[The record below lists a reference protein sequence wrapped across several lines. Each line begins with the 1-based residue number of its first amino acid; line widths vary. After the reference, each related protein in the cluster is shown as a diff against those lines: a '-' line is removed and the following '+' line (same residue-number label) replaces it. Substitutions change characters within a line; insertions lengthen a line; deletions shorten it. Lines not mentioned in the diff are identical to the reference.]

1 MIHIEDPVFQASIA
15 TYLGQPCPLMQP
27 FVDRFFGKNG
37 KLLDKY
43 GANLA
48 VASLLGQ
55 GHSSLHNQLQSLLQA
70 MMKLGGIKSEKEA
83 LNFLLNRGVTPTSP
97 PMSIMS
103 QATQTPEKLHTPLSL
118 TSMPETFQLV
128 NKQSVVDVAAPM
140 SHAVSVV
147 SRRRSVYL
155 FT

>member
-1 MIHIEDPVFQASIA
+1 
-15 TYLGQPCPLMQP
+15 MQP

-83 LNFLLNRGVTPTSP
+83 LNFLLVNRGVTPISP
-97 PMSIMS
+97 PMSITS
-103 QATQTPEKLHTPLSL
+103 LATQTPEKLHTPLSL